1 MVCLKMGDSRIP
13 TKLLNFYREH
23 MGTLYERRIRRKN
36 MAVGCTLFSYTK
48 ALDGTDASVSVDC
61 RLAVLVADVRRLP
74 FVRCHDG
81 DTHTHKDI

>member
-1 MVCLKMGDSRIP
+1 
-13 TKLLNFYREH
+13 
-23 MGTLYERRIRRKN
+23 

-81 DTHTHKDI
+81 TSQDTHTQRRMNKSYLQVYE

>member
-1 MVCLKMGDSRIP
+1 
-13 TKLLNFYREH
+13 
-23 MGTLYERRIRRKN
+23 

-81 DTHTHKDI
+81 TSQDTHTHKDV